1 MARLNLET
9 ANIIVIAALQE
20 AREMHTSPL
29 TVAVLDE
36 TGQLKSFQREDETSL
51 MRADV
56 AIGKAWGALG
66 MGRSSRVLGNL
77 AAQRPHFVQALTA
90 VAQGRLVPVPGGV
103 LIQDESKAIIGAV
116 GISGDTSDIDEE
128 CAVAGIEAAGLMA
141 DPGVPA

>member
-9 ANIIVIAALQE
+9 ANTIVTAALQK

-29 TVAVLDE
+29 AVAVLDE

-51 MRADV
+51 MRTDV

-103 LIQDESKAIIGAV
+103 LIQDASKSIIGAV

-128 CAVAGIEAAGLMA
+128 CAVAGIEAAGLRA
-141 DPGVPA
+141 DTGVPA

>member
-1 MARLNLET
+1 MARLNLQT
-9 ANIIVIAALQE
+9 ANTIVAAALQK

-29 TVAVLDE
+29 AVACLDE
-36 TGQLKSFQREDETSL
+36 TGQLQSFQREDETSL

-77 AAQRPHFVQALTA
+77 AAQRPHFVQALTV

-103 LIQDESKAIIGAV
+103 LIQDASKSIIGAV

-128 CAVAGIEAAGLMA
+128 CAVAGIEAAGLTA
-141 DPGVPA
+141 DPGVPS

>member
-9 ANIIVIAALQE
+9 ANTIVTAALQK
-20 AREMHTSPL
+20 ARAMHTSPL
-29 TVAVLDE
+29 AVAVLDE

-77 AAQRPHFVQALTA
+77 AAQRPHFVQALTV

-103 LIQDESKAIIGAV
+103 LIQDASKSIIGAV

-128 CAVAGIEAAGLMA
+128 CAVAGIEAAGLTA
-141 DPGVPA
+141 DTGVPS

>member
-1 MARLNLET
+1 MARLNLQT
-9 ANIIVIAALQE
+9 ANTIVAAALQK

-29 TVAVLDE
+29 AVAVLDE
-36 TGQLKSFQREDETSL
+36 TGQLQSFQREDETSL

-77 AAQRPHFVQALTA
+77 AAQRPHFVQALTV

-103 LIQDESKAIIGAV
+103 LIQDASKSTIGAV
-116 GISGDTSDIDEE
+116 GTSGDTSDIDEE
-128 CAVAGIEAAGLMA
+128 CAVAGIEAAGLTA
-141 DPGVPA
+141 DTGVPS

>member
-9 ANIIVIAALQE
+9 ANTIVTAALQK
-20 AREMHTSPL
+20 AREMNTSPL
-29 TVAVLDE
+29 AVVVLDE

-77 AAQRPHFVQALTA
+77 AAQRPYFVQALTV

-103 LIQDESKAIIGAV
+103 LIQDASKSIIGAV

-128 CAVAGIEAAGLMA
+128 CAVAGIEAAGLTA
-141 DPGVPA
+141 DTGVPS